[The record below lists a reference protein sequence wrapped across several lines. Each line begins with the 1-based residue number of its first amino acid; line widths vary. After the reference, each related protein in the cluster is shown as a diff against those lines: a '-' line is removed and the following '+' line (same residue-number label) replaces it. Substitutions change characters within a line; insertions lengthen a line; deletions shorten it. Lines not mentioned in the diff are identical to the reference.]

1 MVILAKTMKSPM
13 AFGSA
18 CNCDDVPDICFMICF
33 MQRTGT
39 TEHTEYAEAAK
50 QGTKKS
56 GWQGSTEHGKCT
68 EAGHQALYRSG
79 ACELYLVPKT
89 LIFARRSQPVIH
101 FPE

>member
-18 CNCDDVPDICFMICF
+18 CNRDDVPGICF

-39 TEHTEYAEAAK
+39 TEHTEYTEVAD

-56 GWQGSTEHGKCT
+56 GKQGNTEHGKCT
-68 EAGHQALYRSG
+68 EAGNQALSRSG
-79 ACELYLVPKT
+79 ACGIYLVPKT
-89 LIFARRSQPVIH
+89 LVFARRSQPVIH